1 MEKDKTPPNDPADYL
16 RGMKYMNSKEI
27 VGSVFGMAFKII
39 AAVLIVM
46 FVYKYAGVAYEYGYR
61 LFGEQPITSGEGR
74 TVTVTIPEDAD
85 AKKVGEILETKGL
98 IRDSQLFV
106 LQELLSDYHGKI
118 LAGEFELNTSMTA
131 EQMIAVLSTEP
142 EPETEEGNKTLDE
155 MTEENQ
161 GTVVVGSEND

>member
-1 MEKDKTPPNDPADYL
+1 
-16 RGMKYMNSKEI
+16 MNSKEI

-46 FVYKYAGVAYEYGYR
+46 FVYKYAFVAYGYGYR

-118 LAGEFELNTSMTA
+118 LTGDFELNTSMTA
-131 EQMIAVLSTEP
+131 EEMLSVLSTEP

-155 MTEENQ
+155 MAEENQ
-161 GTVVVGSEND
+161 GEVVVGSENN

>member
-1 MEKDKTPPNDPADYL
+1 
-16 RGMKYMNSKEI
+16 MNNKEI

-46 FVYKYAGVAYEYGYR
+46 FVYKYAFVAYDYGYR

-118 LAGEFELNTSMTA
+118 LTGDFELNTSMTA
-131 EQMIAVLSTEP
+131 EEMLSVLSTEP

-155 MTEENQ
+155 MAEENQ
-161 GTVVVGSEND
+161 GEVVVGSENN